1 MIITGS
7 EGDSAAGKSSDSQ
20 SETEEESDD
29 SESSQS
35 ETEEESDDSE
45 SSQSESE
52 HTSEPEEKTS
62 ATEER
67 FSEPYIERMFEFQ
80 PLQPVGEGNQFNIK
94 TGTQKVRMH
103 VNIHKPQAKPHPPTA
118 TDNGI
123 INLKTLPDGSK
134 QLVFNLENVKIET
147 GAAPSIEE
155 IYLQVLDTLQ
165 TKTNFEQLKYKT
177 RYISSLLALLEA
189 AYYGVK
195 YENEHV
201 KTLFNEMANELE
213 IIQSDEPET
222 EGKDIEETP
231 IQELG
236 QLETEEAELKQSS
249 DQSESILHSGE
260 EVQYSHEEAPRVH
273 IIEQGGTRVKVT
285 SRTSRQDSASYA
297 DEKDFEE
304 GVNKVLKEI
313 DENVKEI
320 TEKLDFKNLDADET
334 EGVNQFLKE
343 IEVTDEEMAE
353 VVANLGLPDKDR
365 ADLVGKLR
373 EQVSDGVSDSLG
385 TEQPLSLETEN
396 AESIGDSL
404 IDSDSEDLGKVS
416 IMSKSDVTEMP
427 VDDIKDSI
435 QDSNKEES
443 SSQEERTDHT
453 QRNERKLTNRR
464 HGDL

>member
-1 MIITGS
+1 MVITGS
-7 EGDSAAGKSSDSQ
+7 EGDSAAGKSTDSQ

-35 ETEEESDDSE
+35 EP
-45 SSQSESE
+45 E

-80 PLQPVGEGNQFNIK
+80 PLQPVGEGNQFNMK
-94 TGTQKVRMH
+94 TGTQKVRVH

-123 INLKTLPDGSK
+123 INLKTLSDGSK

-189 AYYGVK
+189 AYYDVK

-213 IIQSDEPET
+213 IIQSDEPEMD
-222 EGKDIEETP
+222 GKDSEETP

-249 DQSESILHSGE
+249 HQSESILHSGE
-260 EVQYSHEEAPRVH
+260 EVQYSHEEEAPRVH

-285 SRTSRQDSASYA
+285 SRTSRQGSASYA

-313 DENVKEI
+313 DANVKEI
-320 TEKLDFKNLDADET
+320 TEKLDFKNLDADEK

-365 ADLVGKLR
+365 TDLVGKLR
-373 EQVSDGVSDSLG
+373 EQVSDGVSDSIG
-385 TEQPLSLETEN
+385 TDQPLSSETEN

-427 VDDIKDSI
+427 VDEIKDSI
-435 QDSNKEES
+435 HENDREES

-453 QRNERKLTNRR
+453 QRNERKQTNRR